1 MFSFLFS
8 LFFIFFPIFHTM
20 RNFTSCS
27 FSAIFPA
34 SPTVRRFLSTLKFSS
49 FWKETRFLVFACLA
63 VRRNCRPLRWD
74 TLGNCFASLT
84 EIKSLTM
91 LSETESGKQ
100 LCPMMISWP
109 RKKHKLKWFGHVSR
123 SSGLLQGTV
132 QGGRRRC
139 RKKKPWQNN
148 ISEWTGLS
156 LRRPKWSWKQ
166 NQMEGKGC

>member
-8 LFFIFFPIFHTM
+8 LFFIFFRDFSHYAKFYALFVFCYIPCLPNNTKIFVHIK
-20 RNFTSCS
+20 
-27 FSAIFPA
+27 IFL
-34 SPTVRRFLSTLKFSS
+34 FLKGNTLP
-49 FWKETRFLVFACLA
+49 RICLA

-132 QGGRRRC
+132 QGERRRC

>member
-8 LFFIFFPIFHTM
+8 LFFIFFPHFSHYAKFYALFVFCYIPCLPNSTKIFVHIK
-20 RNFTSCS
+20 
-27 FSAIFPA
+27 IFL
-34 SPTVRRFLSTLKFSS
+34 FLKGNTLP
-49 FWKETRFLVFACLA
+49 RICLA

-109 RKKHKLKWFGHVSR
+109 RKKHKLKWFGQVSR

-132 QGGRRRC
+132 QGGWRRC